1 MIRWWL
7 KQRPQTVFIAAAL
20 CVIAI
25 AMCDWLITFNATLGF
40 LYIFPLAMLGTILRT
55 WQVVGVATL
64 CMTLST
70 VLDPFSMDM
79 QVPRSILVFLTLA
92 TVGLLSRQIAVG
104 YRSEMESLSRLR
116 KEVEA
121 RKLEV
126 AARLAAEEQLDFLVQ
141 NSPAAVFTMSDVGA
155 ILIANPAAHAL
166 LNAPEGSLPGT
177 KIADYIPELGAVP
190 SVDETTMIYRTE
202 MQTHGRRSTGE
213 IFVANVFF
221 STYRTAAG
229 PRLAALVVDASE
241 EMREREEAGLEQML
255 VGSRILVAAVSH
267 EIRNAC
273 GAIRVVHENLFRSGL
288 LTGNQDFES
297 LGALIEVLGR
307 IASLELKR
315 STDRAVLAV
324 FDVQEVLTDLH
335 IVLERSCAELD
346 VELEWD
352 VPRNLALVEADR
364 QFVMQILLNL
374 TKNSQ
379 HALEERDGRRIRI
392 SAERKE
398 HCVVITVA
406 DNGPGIAAGQSL
418 FEPLQKGA
426 HATGLGLFLSRAF
439 ARSFH
444 GELRHVSSSGGC
456 VFALEVPLAV
466 HTQKIIAAQA

>member
-7 KQRPQTVFIAAAL
+7 KQRPQTVFFAAAF

-40 LYIFPLAMLGTILRT
+40 LYIFPLAMLGTILRA
-55 WQVVGVATL
+55 WQVVIVATL

-104 YRSEMESLSRLR
+104 YRSELESLTLLQE
-116 KEVEA
+116 EVKA
-121 RKLEV
+121 RKAEV

-141 NSPAAVFTMSDVGA
+141 SSPAAVFTVSGSGA

-166 LNAPEGSLPGT
+166 LEVEEGTLLG
-177 KIADYIPELGAVP
+177 KRIADYIPELGAVP
-190 SVDETTMIYRTE
+190 SVDETTIIYRTE

-213 IFVANVFF
+213 LFLANVFF

-267 EIRNAC
+267 EIRNTC
-273 GAIRVVHENLFRSGL
+273 GAIRVVHENLSRSGL
-288 LTGNQDFES
+288 LSGNQDFES

-315 STDRAVLAV
+315 STDRVSLAV
-324 FDVQEVLTDLH
+324 FDVQEVLRDLH

-346 VELEWD
+346 VALEWD
-352 VPRNLALVEADR
+352 VPRQLASVEADR
-364 QFVMQILLNL
+364 QLMMQILLNL

-379 HALEERDGRRIRI
+379 HVLEERADKRIRI
-392 SAERKE
+392 AAEQRE
-398 HCVVITVA
+398 SFIAIAVT
-406 DNGPGIAAGQSL
+406 DNGSGIAEGQSL

-439 ARSFH
+439 ARSFQ
-444 GELRHVSSSGGC
+444 GDLRHVPGDSGC
-456 VFALEVPLAV
+456 TFVLEVPLAKDV
-466 HTQKIIAAQA
+466 REIGVAEV